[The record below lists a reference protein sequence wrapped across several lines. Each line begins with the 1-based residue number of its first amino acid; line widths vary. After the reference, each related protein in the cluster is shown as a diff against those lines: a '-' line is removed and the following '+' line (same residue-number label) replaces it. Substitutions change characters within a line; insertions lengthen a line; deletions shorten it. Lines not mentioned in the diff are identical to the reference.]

1 MFKKIE
7 NKKGVTL
14 VELLAVVVIMGIIAA
29 IAVPTIGG
37 LITRQQANADEAT
50 FLQIEE
56 AARLYAVDDADG
68 VFLFTD
74 MIDGIDL
81 RANVVKVDPDGAA
94 TVATVVTLTP
104 FDATANPVSGGD
116 TFSNLRI
123 TVLDNVVTFSYDA
136 DGDFTSGAI
145 ADSTLDILINNTIV
159 H

>member
-1 MFKKIE
+1 MFKKLE

-14 VELLAVVVIMGIIAA
+14 VELLAVVVIMGIVAA

-68 VFLFTD
+68 VFTLTD

-81 RANVVKVDPDGAA
+81 RANVVKVDADGAGA
-94 TVATVVTLTP
+94 GAAVTL
-104 FDATANPVSGGD
+104 APVSG
-116 TFSNLRI
+116 SNLVTGGLTYSNLEI
-123 TVLDNVVTFSYDA
+123 TVTGSVVTFRYDA
-136 DGDFTSGAI
+136 DGVWTAGAV
-145 ADSTLDILINNTIV
+145 ADGTLDILINNTIV